1 MKQERYYDAL
11 NILYRLDY
19 EHHSANTSRAMAWA
33 LMGDGKLEQAQALYD
48 KLLLDESTAPEDF
61 LNAAYCHWIQG
72 ETNTAVN
79 LFVDYKEA
87 LGNREL
93 SADWLTAEMENDS
106 RMLARHGIKPVDM
119 MLMSDLVEKK
129 VRGTD

>member
-1 MKQERYYDAL
+1 
-11 NILYRLDY
+11 
-19 EHHSANTSRAMAWA
+19 MAWA